1 MATLNEVSAKLLEV
15 DAKQDQEI
23 VLLKHRVEQLENED
37 DNDMIKELRERVR
50 KLEKWVAG
58 AAAVIAAAT
67 FAIGIAVAVDSKE
80 INYGSNDTAEQK
92 ELLQLPSYRN
102 KQSVGWRHDR
112 CDNRFRV

>member
-23 VLLKHRVEQLENED
+23 VLLKHRVEQLENQN
-37 DNDMIKELRERVR
+37 DNEMIKELRERVR

-80 INYGSNDTAEQK
+80 INYGSNDTTEQ
-92 ELLQLPSYRN
+92 EVLLQLSSN
-102 KQSVGWRHDR
+102 
-112 CDNRFRV
+112 